1 MRNIAL
7 LGSTGSIGR
16 NTLDVIAQNRDTFKL
31 ISIAAGESMGLLEKQ
46 IHDFSPVIVSVKNK
60 QDAKKLHKKF
70 PGQKIYYGS
79 DGLLEAVS
87 HKAVDTMVSA
97 INGTTALE
105 ATLESIKNNHR
116 LCLANKETLVAA
128 GELINRKLKES
139 NAELIP
145 IDSEQ
150 SAIFQSIGLNNRA
163 FVKRIILTASGG
175 PFFKG
180 VAPPTQMGNT
190 KGPFESITVKDALA
204 HPTWSMGAKITIDSA
219 TLMNKGLE
227 IIEAFFLFQLE
238 KEQID
243 VIIHPQSI
251 IHSMVE
257 FIDTSIIA
265 QLSAAD
271 MRLPILYSLSFPRRI
286 PFKTKP
292 LNFSELQKLE
302 FFEVDTRTF
311 TSIRMARDVLKEGK
325 NSGAVLNAANEVA
338 VDYFLREKISF
349 KDIFTVVEEIFYKEK
364 FYPIDSIE
372 DINETIKNTKDKT
385 IDFLKRKN

>member
-31 ISIAAGESMGLLEKQ
+31 ISIAAGESVGLLEKQ
-46 IHDFSPVIVSVKNK
+46 ISDFSPAIVSVKRE
-60 QDAKKLHKKF
+60 QDAKKLQKKF
-70 PGQKIYYGS
+70 PGQKIYYGN

-87 HKAVDTMVSA
+87 HTAVDTMVSA
-97 INGTTALE
+97 IDGTYALE

-116 LCLANKETLVAA
+116 VCLANKETLVAA
-128 GELINRKLKES
+128 GELVNRELQES
-139 NAELIP
+139 NADLIP

-150 SAIFQSIGLNNRA
+150 SAIFQSIGRNNRE

-175 PFFKG
+175 PFFMSS
-180 VAPPTQMGNT
+180 QNSRN
-190 KGPFESITVKDALA
+190 PFAGITLKEALA

-219 TLMNKGLE
+219 TLMNKALE
-227 IIEAFFLFQLE
+227 IIESFFLFQLE

-257 FIDTSIIA
+257 FIDSSIIA
-265 QLSAAD
+265 QLSVPD
-271 MRLPILYSLSFPRRI
+271 MRIPILYSLSFPRRI
-286 PFKTKP
+286 PFKTKS

-338 VDYFLREKISF
+338 VDYFLRERISF
-349 KDIFTVVEEIFYKEK
+349 KDIFSVVEEIFYKEK
-364 FYPIDSIE
+364 FYSTDSIE
-372 DINETIKNTKDKT
+372 DISETIKNTKNKT
-385 IDFLKRKN
+385 INFIKRKNQ